1 LISLSKNIQ
10 NPTKTK
16 MFISKTLF
24 NTCLQMLIL
33 YLFFSLS
40 LAQEPFN
47 IPNTRRSVVR
57 IIADGGGSI
66 ASGTV
71 IKVERNKLFILT
83 AYHVVQKDL
92 FNDIKVKI
100 ELFSEEEEILARIS
114 RRNFDED
121 NDIALLVAKSLSSNL
136 PPEISWG
143 SSKSLGETQNVYSIG
158 HPYGSISWAIT
169 KGIVSRLH
177 GGKIYFSGNA
187 VDKGNSGGPLLN
199 HKGEMI
205 GMNLN
210 LGGNLGQALEADII
224 RGIIRTWVKD
234 LPQPGTTE
242 PDNHITFPAVS
253 PPAPFP
259 TSKPYSFKFK
269 NQTTPSE
276 MQRKKTQLIEELN
289 IFLTGEEK

>member
-1 LISLSKNIQ
+1 MFPCKMLLYICIQIIILFLLYSLSI
-10 NPTKTK
+10 
-16 MFISKTLF
+16 
-24 NTCLQMLIL
+24 
-33 YLFFSLS
+33 
-40 LAQEPFN
+40 AQEPFN
-47 IPNTRRSVVR
+47 IQNTRRSVVR

-66 ASGTV
+66 ASGTI

-100 ELFSEEEEILARIS
+100 ELFSEEEEIFARIS
-114 RRNFDED
+114 RRNLDED
-121 NDIALLVAKSLSSNL
+121 NDIALLIAKSLSSNP

-158 HPYGSISWAIT
+158 HPYGSIAWVVT

-177 GGKIYFSGNA
+177 GGKIYFSGDS

-210 LGGNLGQALEADII
+210 LGGKLGQALEADII

-234 LPQPGTTE
+234 LPLQGTTE
-242 PDNHITFPAVS
+242 PDNHITFS
-253 PPAPFP
+253 TEFSPAPFS
-259 TSKPYSFKFK
+259 TSKPNIFDSE
-269 NQTTPSE
+269 NQDTTSE
-276 MQRKKTQLIEELN
+276 MQQKNTQLIEELN